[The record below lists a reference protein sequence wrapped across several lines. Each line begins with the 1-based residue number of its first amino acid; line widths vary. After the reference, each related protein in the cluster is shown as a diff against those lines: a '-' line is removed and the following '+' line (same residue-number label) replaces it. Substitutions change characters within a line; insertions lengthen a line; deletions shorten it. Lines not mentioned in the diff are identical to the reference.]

1 MLSRK
6 MRIETKKY
14 LNPSGESISA
24 HVGQGGIEKSQEI
37 KASNA
42 GVRRKKSIAQ
52 ILVPETFTVSVVGSA
67 CFAGV
72 NLLLIGAKIGLR
84 IIF

>member
-1 MLSRK
+1 

-42 GVRRKKSIAQ
+42 GVRRKKINRSNFG
-52 ILVPETFTVSVVGSA
+52 TGNFY
-67 CFAGV
+67 
-72 NLLLIGAKIGLR
+72 GLCSR
-84 IIF
+84 LCLFRRCQPSPDWS